1 MKQAYAIG
9 DVLFSRIQTA
19 DVPNDD
25 LCRLTQAW
33 DQVKERERI
42 LRGRPLPGSLKPV
55 AKRKIRRSYSPIV
68 EEAQVIEAPNATEQ
82 ASKPSSDN

>member
-55 AKRKIRRSYSPIV
+55 AKRKVRRSYSPII
-68 EEAQVIEAPNATEQ
+68 EEPIIDTANTTDAAF
-82 ASKPSSDN
+82 KPDSDN